1 MGMRPLRYRCLMLRQ
16 RTLAQIVSAKGIG
29 LHSGV
34 PVQLSLKPAPAD
46 HGIVFRRM
54 DVRPPHEIRSRAG
67 AVGDTRMASTI
78 SDGDVKVATVE
89 HLMSAFSGLGIDNAV
104 VEVDAAEIPIMDG
117 SAATFVYLLRSAGV
131 QEQKAPKRFIEVLQP
146 VEVREGEK
154 WARLEPFFGF
164 RLDFTIDFN
173 HPAVDTT
180 GQQVSIDFANT
191 SFVDDIARA
200 RTFGFASDVDALR
213 SRSLAL
219 GGSLDNAIVMD
230 EVRVL
235 NPEPLRQPDEF
246 AMHKALDAIGD
257 LYLLGNPLMA
267 SYTAFKSGHALNNR
281 LLRALMATPDAWRE
295 TTFEDLDHAPLA
307 WARQWS
313 WI

>member
-1 MGMRPLRYRCLMLRQ
+1 MLRQ
-16 RTLAQIVSAKGIG
+16 RTLAELVTACGIG

-34 PVQLSLKPAPAD
+34 PVRLTLRPAPAD
-46 HGIVFRRM
+46 FGIVFRRI
-54 DVRPPHEIRSRAG
+54 DVDPPRDIRSRAG
-67 AVGDTRMASTI
+67 AVGDTRMASTL

-89 HLMSAFSGLGIDNAV
+89 HLMSALSGLGIDNAV

-131 QEQKAPKRFIEVLQP
+131 QEQSAPKRFIEVIKP
-146 VEVREGEK
+146 VEVRDGEK
-154 WARLEPFFGF
+154 WARLDPFFGF
-164 RLDFTIDFN
+164 RLEFTIDFS
-173 HPAVDTT
+173 HPAVDAT
-180 GQQVSIDFANT
+180 GQQVRVNFAES

-200 RTFGFASDVDALR
+200 RTFGFVSDVDLLR
-213 SRSLAL
+213 SKGLAL

-230 EVRVL
+230 EVRVI
-235 NPEPLRQPDEF
+235 NPGGLRRPNEF

-267 SYTAFKSGHALNNR
+267 SYSAFKSGHALNNA
-281 LLRALMATPDAWRE
+281 LLRTLMQTEGSWKE
-295 TTFEDLDHAPLA
+295 TTFKDLQHAPVA

-313 WI
+313 WN

>member
-1 MGMRPLRYRCLMLRQ
+1 MLRQ
-16 RTLAQIVSAKGIG
+16 RTLAETVTARGIG

-34 PVQLSLKPAPAD
+34 PVTLCLKPAPAD
-46 HGIVFRRM
+46 HGIVFRRV
-54 DVRPPHEIRSRAG
+54 DVDPPREIRSRAG

-78 SDGDVKVATVE
+78 SDGEIKVATVE
-89 HLMSAFSGLGIDNAV
+89 HLMSALSGLGIDNAV
-104 VEVDAAEIPIMDG
+104 VEVDAPEIPIMDG
-117 SAATFVYLLRSAGV
+117 SAATFVYLLRAAGV
-131 QEQKAPKRFIEVLQP
+131 EEQSAPKRFVEVLEP
-146 VEVREGEK
+146 VEVRDGEK

-180 GQQVSIDFANT
+180 GQQVSIDFANA

-200 RTFGFASDVDALR
+200 RTFGFVSDVDLLR
-213 SRSLAL
+213 AKGLAL
-219 GGSLDNAIVMD
+219 GGSLDNAIVID
-230 EVRVL
+230 EVRVM
-235 NPEPLRQPDEF
+235 NPGGLRQPNEF

-267 SYTAFKSGHALNNR
+267 SYTAFKSGHALNNA
-281 LLRALMATPDAWRE
+281 LLRQLIQTPSAWRE
-295 TTFEDLDHAPLA
+295 ITFEDLQHAPVA

-313 WI
+313 WV

>member
-1 MGMRPLRYRCLMLRQ
+1 MQWCDNFAMLRQ
-16 RTLAQIVSAKGIG
+16 RTLAQEVSAKGIG

-34 PVQLSLKPAPAD
+34 PVRLNLKPAEPD
-46 HGIVFRRM
+46 SGIVFRRI
-54 DVRPPHEIRSRAG
+54 DVNPPKEIRSQAR

-78 SDGDVKVATVE
+78 SEGDVRVATVE
-89 HLMSAFSGLGIDNAV
+89 HLMSALSGMGIDNAV

-117 SAATFVYLLRSAGV
+117 SAASFVYLLRSAGV
-131 QEQKAPKRFIEVLQP
+131 QEQAAPKRFIEVLKP
-146 VEVREGEK
+146 VEVRDGEK
-154 WARLEPFFGF
+154 WARLDPFFGF
-164 RLDFTIDFN
+164 RLEFTIDFR
-173 HPAVDTT
+173 HPAVDMT

-200 RTFGFASDVDALR
+200 RTFGFVGDVDMLR
-213 SRSLAL
+213 SKGLAL

-235 NPEPLRQPDEF
+235 NSGNLRQPNEF

-257 LYLLGNPLMA
+257 LYLLGKPLMA
-267 SYTAFKSGHALNNR
+267 SYTAFKSGHALNNA
-281 LLRALMATPDAWRE
+281 LLRELMNTPDSWRE
-295 TTFEDLDHAPLA
+295 TTFEDLQHAPVA

-313 WI
+313 WA

>member
-1 MGMRPLRYRCLMLRQ
+1 MLRQ
-16 RTLAQIVSAKGIG
+16 RTLATPVTAKGIG

-34 PVQLSLKPAPAD
+34 PVQLSLRPAPAD
-46 HGIVFRRM
+46 HGIVFRRV
-54 DVRPPHEIRSRAG
+54 DLDPPRDIRSEAG
-67 AVGDTRMASTI
+67 AVGDTRMASTV
-78 SDGDVKVATVE
+78 SDGDIRVATVE
-89 HLMSAFSGLGIDNAV
+89 HLMSALSGLGIDNAI
-104 VEVDAAEIPIMDG
+104 VEIDAAEIPIMDG

-131 QEQKAPKRFIEVLQP
+131 EEQRAPKRFVEVLKPIEV
-146 VEVREGEK
+146 RDGEK

-164 RLDFTIDFN
+164 RLAFTIDFN

-180 GQQVSIDFANT
+180 GQQVSIDFADT

-200 RTFGFASDVDALR
+200 RPFGFVSDVDMLR
-213 SRSLAL
+213 SRGLAL

-235 NPEPLRQPDEF
+235 NPEALRQPDEF

-257 LYLLGNPLMA
+257 LYLLGKPLMA
-267 SYTAFKSGHALNNR
+267 SYTAFKSGHALNNL
-281 LLRALMATPDAWRE
+281 LLRELMQTPGAWVER
-295 TTFEDLDHAPLA
+295 TFEDLQHAPIA